1 MTDERIKAMLKEVFK
16 PLIQEVIKEE
26 MTSPLAAIKNPEQK
40 LTVKAAAKEFG
51 YATEYELRRAMNGGE
66 LAYYLLGKFQRP
78 HLRRADV
85 AAYTE
90 SKRVRTNDEVQD
102 YSFLRTKRK

>member
-1 MTDERIKAMLKEVFK
+1 MTDDRFKALVKEVFK

-26 MTSPLAAIKNPEQK
+26 MTSPVATIKNPEQK
-40 LTVKAAAKEFG
+40 LTVKAAAIEFG
-51 YATEYELRRAMNGGE
+51 YTTEYELRRAMNEGE
-66 LAYYLLGKFQRP
+66 LTYYLLGKSQRP

-102 YSFLRTKRK
+102 YSFLKKRS